1 MQVDAA
7 LQPGANAGIQRQE
20 YCTAGIDGNWLDRLP
35 QQHALISAGQFK
47 ARTVLILAG
56 EKVLDFILD

>member
-1 MQVDAA
+1 VDAA

-20 YCTAGIDGNWLDRLP
+20 YCTAGIDGNWLDLLP
-35 QQHALISAGQFK
+35 EQHALVRAGQFQ
-47 ARTVLILAG
+47 ARAVLVLAG